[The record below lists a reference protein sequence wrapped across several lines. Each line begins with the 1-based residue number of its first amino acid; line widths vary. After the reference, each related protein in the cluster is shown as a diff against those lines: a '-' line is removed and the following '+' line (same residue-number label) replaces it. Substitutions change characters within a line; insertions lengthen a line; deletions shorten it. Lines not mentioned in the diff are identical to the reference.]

1 MTALGGLSS
10 AGGFFAPGRYY
21 ERLGVSKSVGARSRG
36 KRLKNEDQKMYKW
49 IAPIVAVSLLVALQI
64 TAARAQD
71 AATTAPAGKATV
83 SVTVLDSDSNPVSGA
98 KVTLMPPKAR
108 KKKAAADAGAGA
120 ADPTPAPTPAGP
132 TATGATDSDGK
143 VSFPGIADGRYQV
156 QVRSKTAGAG
166 RATVTIADGQDQSVS
181 VTLKPRAG
189 AAAAATQPAAGQ

>member
-1 MTALGGLSS
+1 
-10 AGGFFAPGRYY
+10 
-21 ERLGVSKSVGARSRG
+21 
-36 KRLKNEDQKMYKW
+36 MYKW
-49 IAPIVAVSLLVALQI
+49 IAPIAAVSLLIGLQM

-83 SVTVLDSDSNPVSGA
+83 SVTVLDSDSKPVSGA
-98 KVTLMPPKAR
+98 KVTLMPPRAR
-108 KKKAAADAGAGA
+108 KKKAAADAGAA

-132 TATGATDSDGK
+132 TASGVTDSDGK

-166 RATVTIADGQDQSVS
+166 RAAVTIADGQDQTVS

-189 AAAAATQPAAGQ
+189 AAPAATQPAPAQ